1 MTDPLINRPANARP
15 EPSGLAGLPLLQPT
29 TEPSRVEQRF
39 APAVPPSRLPADFLT
54 PTQQPPTGRLRRA
67 LTEPPAAPDDDLANS
82 TDQVDWRLVRE
93 IRSAATE
100 QLSEQRVAAAAN
112 GEPFDPDRERDAGRQ
127 IVNELLQEHATNT
140 LRTGDGKPLDIRQQ
154 RATAQA
160 VIDALFGMGRLEP
173 LRKQETAENIE
184 AYGFDNVLL
193 EDQDGVLHRGPAIA
207 NSDEEMLEDLML
219 LASRYGRPFSEAVPE
234 LHLELDDGSRLA
246 AVAWVTPRPT
256 LVIRRHRLKDISLDD
271 LVQRRTLSPNLAT
284 FLAAIIRSGRS
295 VVVAGAQ
302 GAGKTTL
309 VRGLCN
315 EIPPW
320 EKIGT
325 FETERELGLDQMTD
339 RHPRVVAFEARPGS
353 GEYTADGRRAG
364 EVTLRQLFKTAY
376 RLILDRYIVG
386 EVRGEEILEMIEAME
401 AGPGTISTTHARSA
415 KATLA
420 KLVTCAMKAGPSIS
434 EAYATKALAEHIDL
448 IVYIERDQVPLAPGE
463 TGFARRQ
470 RYVSQVVSLGWN
482 PNGPE
487 FTDIYIPGADGRAR
501 PRTLPE
507 YMEDLA
513 NYGFESDQFHQEAS

>member
-1 MTDPLINRPANARP
+1 MTDPLINQPTNEA
-15 EPSGLAGLPLLQPT
+15 SSLAGLPLLQPA

-39 APAVPPSRLPADFLT
+39 APAVPASRLPANFLT
-54 PTQQPPTGRLRRA
+54 PTQEPAGGRLRRA
-67 LTEPPAAPDDDLANS
+67 HTEPPASADDDLSTS

-93 IRSAATE
+93 IRAAATE
-100 QLSEQRVAAAAN
+100 QLSEQRVAATAN
-112 GEPFDPDRERDAGRQ
+112 GEPFDPDRELDAGRQ
-127 IVNELLQEHATNT
+127 IVDELLQEHATNT
-140 LRTGDGKPLDIRQQ
+140 LRAGEGRPLDIRQQ

-160 VIDALFGMGRLEP
+160 VHDALFGMGRLEP
-173 LRKQETAENIE
+173 LRKQEQVENIE

-193 EDQDGVLHRGPAIA
+193 EDQNGVLNRGPAIA

-256 LVIRRHRLKDISLDD
+256 LVIRRHRLKDISLND
-271 LVQRRTLSPNLAT
+271 LVERRTLSPNLAS
-284 FLAAIIRSGRS
+284 FLAAVIRSGRS

-325 FETERELGLDQMTD
+325 FETERELGLDQMPD

-364 EVTLRQLFKTAY
+364 EITLRQLFKTSY

-386 EVRGEEILEMIEAME
+386 EVRGDEILEMIEAME
-401 AGPGTISTTHARSA
+401 AGQGTISTTHSRSA

-420 KLVTCAMKAGPSIS
+420 KLITCAMKAGPNIS
-434 EAYATKALAEHIDL
+434 EAYATKALAEHIDVIL
-448 IVYIERDQVPLAPGE
+448 YIKRDQTPLAPGQA
-463 TGFARRQ
+463 GFALRQ

-482 PNGPE
+482 PNGPD
-487 FTDIYIPGADGRAR
+487 FTDIYVPGSDGRAH
-501 PRTLPE
+501 PNVLPE
-507 YMEDLA
+507 YLEDLA
-513 NYGFESDQFHQEAS
+513 EYGFESDQFHQEAS